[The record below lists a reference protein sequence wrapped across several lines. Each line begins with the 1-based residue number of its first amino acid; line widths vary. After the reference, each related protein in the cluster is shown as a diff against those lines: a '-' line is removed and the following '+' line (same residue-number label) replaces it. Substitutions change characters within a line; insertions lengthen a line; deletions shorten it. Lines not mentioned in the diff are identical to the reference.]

1 MLVRLLRA
9 SDLERATELL
19 RPLRYHMSLSEAAS
33 RIADVTASDAHYPA
47 VSCWDWYKSSHVRHR
62 RNFARRLYSR
72 SSDLTSDAKRRS
84 KPGSNAA
91 RGSRGSELQWAPPRG
106 SGEKTVASSNMRIS
120 LGRWCVPGWVV
131 RECLRCRPRRIVRAA
146 RPQKTAHWG
155 IARAISQT
163 AISPNRG
170 QFFLTHLC
178 CSLSS

>member
-19 RPLRYHMSLSEAAS
+19 RPLRYHMSLSETAS

-47 VSCWDWYKSSHVRHR
+47 VSSWDWYKSSHVRHR
-62 RNFARRLYSR
+62 RNFAWRSYSR

-120 LGRWCVPGWVV
+120 LGRRCVPGWVV
-131 RECLRCRPRRIVRAA
+131 RGMLEVSPATYCPGSPPPKKAQWELHAPYHRRP
-146 RPQKTAHWG
+146 
-155 IARAISQT
+155 
-163 AISPNRG
+163 SPRTEVS
-170 QFFLTHLC
+170 F
-178 CSLSS
+178 S